1 MKKNIV
7 IVILA
12 VLLIVSLCLIL
23 WQKKNLDRYEHGY
36 DLKGTYVS
44 ETSDAYILFP
54 EENGTFETYKPFGR
68 VKSGTYEQ
76 TNAENVYSLEYDG
89 RNAGY
94 VVLGKDSITYLYG
107 GEAEIYSR
115 MSDVLVYNSTK
126 EQVKHE

>member
-12 VLLIVSLCLIL
+12 VLLVASLCLIL
-23 WQKKNLDRYEHGY
+23 WQKKDLDRYEHGY
-36 DLKGTYVS
+36 DLKGTYIS

-54 EENGTFETYKPFGR
+54 EKSGTFQTYKPFGR
-68 VKSGTYEQ
+68 VKSGTCEQ
-76 TNAENVYSLEYDG
+76 TNTENVYSLKYDG

-94 VVLGKDSITYLYG
+94 LVLGKDSIIYLHG
-107 GEAEIYSR
+107 GEAETYSK

-126 EQVKHE
+126 EQDKK

>member
-12 VLLIVSLCLIL
+12 VLLIASLCLIL
-23 WQKKNLDRYEHGY
+23 WQKNGLDRYEHGY

-54 EENGTFETYKPFGR
+54 EENGTFQTYKPFGR

-76 TNAENVYSLEYDG
+76 TNAENVYSLKYDG
-89 RNAGY
+89 RHAGY
-94 VVLGKDSITYLYG
+94 VVLGNDSITYLHG
-107 GEAEIYSR
+107 GEAETYSK

-126 EQVKHE
+126 EKDKK